1 MASPNFAGSPNT
13 VKFEH
18 LTPSAATPRV
28 SISVPAADLSGSTTP
43 RPSIGTG
50 ENAIIQQNGEL
61 SSNGR
66 STNAIPQK
74 PASLFDPSHLP
85 SIYGRIQ
92 KISNLIVQASEDAN
106 SLSVKDAGGAAA
118 STSNQALDN
127 DQFNTLDQ
135 DSSSGPAPNI
145 ALGATTDDDVNSG
158 YETALSM
165 SVGQEDRGRNAQ
177 PTDLAKSIVSES
189 VALRQAFV
197 QAQRAIDTFEGGDMD
212 IEEQEHLI
220 SLLEQYGGE
229 QKQIRHSFIE
239 QKDSRMIDA

>member
-1 MASPNFAGSPNT
+1 MASPTFAGSPNT

-28 SISVPAADLSGSTTP
+28 SISLPTADVSGSTTP
-43 RPSIGTG
+43 RPSIGAG
-50 ENAIIQQNGEL
+50 ENVILQQNGGL
-61 SSNGR
+61 GSSGLG
-66 STNAIPQK
+66 TNTIPQK
-74 PASLFDPSHLP
+74 PTSLFDPSHLP

-92 KISNLIVQASEDAN
+92 RISNLIVQASEDAN
-106 SLSVKDAGGAAA
+106 SLSIKDASGAA
-118 STSNQALDN
+118 STSNQTLDD
-127 DQFNTLDQ
+127 DQFNTLAQ
-135 DSSSGPAPNI
+135 DSISVPAPNI

-165 SVGQEDRGRNAQ
+165 SIGQEDRGRNAQ

-189 VALRQAFV
+189 VALRQAFI

-220 SLLEQYGGE
+220 SLLEQYSQE
-229 QKQIRHSFIE
+229 QK
-239 QKDSRMIDA
+239 